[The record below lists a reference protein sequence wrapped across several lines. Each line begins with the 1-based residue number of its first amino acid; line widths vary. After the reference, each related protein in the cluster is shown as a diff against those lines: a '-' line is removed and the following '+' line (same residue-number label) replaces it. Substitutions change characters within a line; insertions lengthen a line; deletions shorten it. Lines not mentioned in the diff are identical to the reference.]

1 MTTEPN
7 VVSDTGLAGEDFS
20 TVRVVRTTVVGER
33 ITLGAVNAGAEI
45 MVVEDDP
52 AVLVAVGDF
61 LRAAGFTVHQIA
73 DGSRASDVLRSA
85 APDLVVLDRM
95 VPGVDGDQLCR
106 QIRADIPLTPVIML
120 TALDS
125 VDDRI
130 AGLESG
136 ADDYLAKPFA
146 LRELQLRIDALL
158 RRSHGRQPISAFSSG
173 PFGVDPARRR
183 VFRDGREIA
192 LTTREYELLLFF
204 LQHLDTVFSRGDI
217 LREVWGWA
225 FGDASTVTVHVRR
238 LREKIEPEPRY
249 PRHLLTEWGAGY
261 RFTVAGDR

>member
-1 MTTEPN
+1 
-7 VVSDTGLAGEDFS
+7 
-20 TVRVVRTTVVGER
+20 
-33 ITLGAVNAGAEI
+33 

-173 PFGVDPARRR
+173 PFGSIRAASGLPRWPRNSAHHKGIR
-183 VFRDGREIA
+183 A
-192 LTTREYELLLFF
+192 P
-204 LQHLDTVFSRGDI
+204 TVLPS
-217 LREVWGWA
+217 A
-225 FGDASTVTVHVRR
+225 
-238 LREKIEPEPRY
+238 
-249 PRHLLTEWGAGY
+249 PRHRVLTRRHPA
-261 RFTVAGDR
+261 

>member
-1 MTTEPN
+1 
-7 VVSDTGLAGEDFS
+7 
-20 TVRVVRTTVVGER
+20 
-33 ITLGAVNAGAEI
+33 

-130 AGLESG
+130 AGLESAPTTTSPNLSRCASCSCG
-136 ADDYLAKPFA
+136 STPCCAVVMAA
-146 LRELQLRIDALL
+146 NRS
-158 RRSHGRQPISAFSSG
+158 RRSRAGLSGRS
-173 PFGVDPARRR
+173 ARRR